1 MEKPIEMIYLQSVAN
16 TYSCQLAIVYGRLLY
31 LTQEGK
37 IPCYLSNDA
46 IMKITGCSKGTM
58 LKIVQTLVN
67 EKLVFKQTD
76 FSVKVKDRTK
86 IRTFTI
92 NTNHPIF
99 INYFGKS
106 AKG

>member
-16 TYSCQLAIVYGRLLY
+16 AYSCQLAIVYGRLLY

-37 IPCYLSNDA
+37 IPCQLKNNEIHQLTNCA
-46 IMKITGCSKGTM
+46 NKTI
-58 LKIVQTLVN
+58 LKIIRTLSK
-67 EKLVFKQTD
+67 ESLVFIHYGLNQ
-76 FSVKVKDRTK
+76 
-86 IRTFTI
+86 RTFTI